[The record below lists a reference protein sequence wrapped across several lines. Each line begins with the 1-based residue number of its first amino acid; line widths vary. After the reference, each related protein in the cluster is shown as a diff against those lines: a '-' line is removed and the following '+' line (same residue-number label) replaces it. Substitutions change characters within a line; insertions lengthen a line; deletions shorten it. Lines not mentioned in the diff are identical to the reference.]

1 MDFVHPLLNKE
12 VYAIGGH
19 YVFVKEDL
27 FPHRNGDILYL
38 VGYALADTS
47 CCGPAGCGYAVVAGH
62 VVSLH
67 YRRTDDDRLI
77 SVITPVDEHL
87 YHEVSEAVAHKEG
100 VGQVHFLL
108 ENGGRKVW
116 FQR

>member
-1 MDFVHPLLNKE
+1 MDFIHPLLNEE

-19 YVFVKEDL
+19 YMFIKEEL
-27 FPHRNGDILYL
+27 LPHSRGDILYL

-47 CCGPAGCGYAVVAGH
+47 CCGATGCGYAIVPGH

-67 YRRTDDDRLI
+67 SRRTDDNRPI
-77 SVITPVDEHL
+77 SVISPVDEQL
-87 YHEVSEAVAHKEG
+87 YPDVAMAVAHKEG

-108 ENGGRKVW
+108 ETGGRKVW
-116 FQR
+116 FQH